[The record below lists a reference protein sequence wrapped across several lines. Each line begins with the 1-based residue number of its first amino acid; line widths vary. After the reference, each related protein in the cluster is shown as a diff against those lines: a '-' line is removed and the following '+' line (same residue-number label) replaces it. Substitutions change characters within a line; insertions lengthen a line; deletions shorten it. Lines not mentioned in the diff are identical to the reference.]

1 MATHKDLKAWQLA
14 MELVEEI
21 YRITGSFPKEEI
33 YGIISQM
40 RRCAVSVPS
49 NIAEGAAR
57 NTNKEYIH
65 FLYISMGSL
74 AELETQTMIAQRL
87 HYANSGEI
95 IIEKIEAI
103 RRMVINLIKYLK
115 SIH

>member
-1 MATHKDLKAWQLA
+1 

-21 YRITGSFPKEEI
+21 YRITGSFPKDEI

-40 RRCAVSVPS
+40 RRCAVSIPS

-57 NTNKEYIH
+57 NTSKEYIQ

-74 AELETQTMIAQRL
+74 AELETQAMIAQRL
-87 HYANSGEI
+87 HYTNSGVI
-95 IIEKIEAI
+95 ILERIEAI
-103 RRMVINLIKYLK
+103 RRMIINLIKYLK
-115 SIH
+115 TSSTH